1 MLAVASKKAE
11 EIDATS
17 ADLMIVQ
24 HRPPRLPAATP
35 LLSAAVVRFCCHATQ
50 CARVTVFLHFVS
62 LN

>member
-17 ADLMIVQ
+17 ADLMIVLLVSL
-24 HRPPRLPAATP
+24 PPRHCYP
-35 LLSAAVVRFCCHATQ
+35 LLLFGFAATQ

-62 LN
+62 FL